1 MPLCGFC
8 YGAKLYGCV
17 KEAFFFCIKC
27 GTVFLSVCAILGFI
41 FSTSIISIF
50 RHDAATGKGLGHE
63 KELFQQQTG
72 ETTRWTNSVF
82 GGMPTYQMSPS
93 YDSNQ
98 VLSQI
103 VKAYHL
109 WLPDYVWY
117 VFVYLLG
124 FYIMLRA
131 FNFRQSLAALG
142 SIIWAFS
149 SYFFIIIA
157 AGHIWKV
164 WALAYLPP
172 MIAGVVLAYRGKYLK
187 GLLLT
192 AIFSAFEVQANHVQ
206 MTYYYLFIILFM
218 VIAFLVDAIK
228 KGELARFGKA
238 TAVCVVGALIG
249 ISLNLSN
256 LYHTWQYGQETMR
269 GKSEL
274 VKKNVANQTSSGL
287 DRDYIT
293 QWSYGIDETWTL
305 MIPDAKGGASVPLA
319 QNQQAMEKADPNFV
333 QIYQQ
338 LGQYWGNQPSCTSF
352 TSEVGTCA
360 DYYFMYKDGTQDGV
374 IASIRELTGQATMFP
389 KWAMGFWQCRERY
402 KTSDELAGVL
412 DKYRELKIPTDAI
425 VQDWQYWG
433 CDSNWNA
440 MKFQNPYYINK
451 VGDPAY
457 AKYLPTDMKQ
467 MKAQG
472 EPRLKS
478 PEEMVKYVHK
488 NDAHLMISIW
498 ASFGPWTE
506 QYRELKKMNALLPF
520 ETWPKNS
527 GVMPYDVFNPKARNL
542 YWKYLTHL
550 YQMGFDAWWTD
561 STEPDHFEKPGDENY
576 QTFDGSWLGVKN
588 AFPLL
593 HNKSIYEHQRAMKGN
608 TKRSLQM
615 TRSGSLGIQHYG
627 TICWSGDVL
636 ASWNEMK
643 NQIPSGLNFSLCGIP
658 FWNTDLGGFFYWEFE
673 QNPKN
678 PALQELQTRW
688 MQWGTF
694 MPLMRNHCSSP
705 MVSELYEFGK
715 QGDWAYDAMIK
726 AIKLRYR
733 LLPYIYS
740 TAGDCV
746 QNSGSMMRA
755 LVMDYAADKKA
766 SRLNDEYLFGRNILV
781 KPVTDPLYTWKD
793 KEKKGHTICPDVRKA
808 AAPVN
813 VYLPKGNKWYDF
825 WSNTQYEG
833 GQDIQRLCPI
843 DIMPVFIKAGTIL
856 PFGPEV
862 QYSSEKPW
870 DELEIRVYPGADGKF
885 TLYEDEGD
893 NYNYEKGKFSEIQFV
908 WNEADRTLNI
918 APRKGSYKG
927 MLQHRRFHIVLVD
940 ANSGAGD
947 QPMQASKSVEYD
959 GKAVKIQ
966 M

>member
-1 MPLCGFC
+1 ML
-8 YGAKLYGCV
+8 KN
-17 KEAFFFCIKC
+17 
-27 GTVFLSVCAILGFI
+27 LSFIAILGIAAVGVPSELSAKSVKVAGTQKGAAAKSITRQVAQQNVTIEFYSPSIVRILKSDAGLAAPVQKKSYSVILKPQQLKDVQIQENGDVVNVKSKFI
-41 FSTSIISIF
+41 CV
-50 RHDAATGKGLGHE
+50 
-63 KELFQQQTG
+63 ELNQQTG
-72 ETTRWTNSVF
+72 EIRF
-82 GGMPTYQMSPS
+82 
-93 YDSNQ
+93 
-98 VLSQI
+98 LS
-103 VKAYHL
+103 K
-109 WLPDYVWY
+109 D
-117 VFVYLLG
+117 
-124 FYIMLRA
+124 
-131 FNFRQSLAALG
+131 
-142 SIIWAFS
+142 
-149 SYFFIIIA
+149 
-157 AGHIWKV
+157 
-164 WALAYLPP
+164 
-172 MIAGVVLAYRGKYLK
+172 GK
-187 GLLLT
+187 LLLT
-192 AIFSAFEVQANHVQ
+192 DTKTRLEARKDEANKGKYRIEQDFRLADDEAI
-206 MTYYYLFIILFM
+206 
-218 VIAFLVDAIK
+218 
-228 KGELARFGKA
+228 
-238 TAVCVVGALIG
+238 
-249 ISLNLSN
+249 
-256 LYHTWQYGQETMR
+256 YG
-269 GKSEL
+269 
-274 VKKNVANQTSSGL
+274 
-287 DRDYIT
+287 
-293 QWSYGIDETWTL
+293 
-305 MIPDAKGGASVPLA
+305 
-319 QNQQAMEKADPNFV
+319 
-333 QIYQQ
+333 
-338 LGQYWGNQPSCTSF
+338 LGQLRDVYMNQRGRQNIELWNHNTYIAIPYFTSEKGYGLYWDNAGKTYFNDIVASKNNSNQPSCTSF

-360 DYYFMYKDGTQDGV
+360 DYYFMYKDGTQDEV

-451 VGDPAY
+451 VGDPAF

-520 ETWPKNS
+520 ETWPRNS

-542 YWKYLTHL
+542 YW
-550 YQMGFDAWWTD
+550 
-561 STEPDHFEKPGDENY
+561 
-576 QTFDGSWLGVKN
+576 
-588 AFPLL
+588 
-593 HNKSIYEHQRAMKGN
+593 
-608 TKRSLQM
+608 
-615 TRSGSLGIQHYG
+615 
-627 TICWSGDVL
+627 
-636 ASWNEMK
+636 
-643 NQIPSGLNFSLCGIP
+643 
-658 FWNTDLGGFFYWEFE
+658 EFE

-678 PALQELQTRW
+678 PAIQELQTRW

-793 KEKKGHTICPDVRKA
+793 KEKKGHTIYPDVRKA

-940 ANSGAGD
+940 ANSGAGE

-966 M
+966 L